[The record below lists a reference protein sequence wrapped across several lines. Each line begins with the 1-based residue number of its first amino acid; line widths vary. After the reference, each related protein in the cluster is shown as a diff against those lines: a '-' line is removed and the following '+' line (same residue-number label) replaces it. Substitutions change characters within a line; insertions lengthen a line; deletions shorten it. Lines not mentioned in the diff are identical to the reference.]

1 MFERPH
7 HQGVAKVLGALDGTL
22 LCSNA
27 CLFGGGTAIALR
39 YGEFRESVDI
49 DFLVSYVDGYRRLRQ
64 LLTGPAGI
72 SGIVR
77 EGSTLNPTRAVR
89 ADQYGIRTMLEVD
102 GHEVKFEIVLEAR
115 IELARPGPDDVVCG
129 VATLAPLDMVVSK
142 LLANSDR
149 WADDGVF
156 SRDLIDL
163 AVMAE
168 RPALLRTAVMKA
180 ESAYGASL
188 LVDLAKAIA
197 QLKNR
202 LGRLER
208 RMQAMDIRMPSALM
222 WQKIRALER
231 RVSRS
236 GR

>member
-22 LCSNA
+22 LCTNA
-27 CLFGGGTAIALR
+27 CLFAGGTAIALR
-39 YGEFRESVDI
+39 YGEFRESVDV
-49 DFLVSYVDGYRRLRQ
+49 DFLVSHVDGYRRLRQ

-72 SGIVR
+72 GGIVR

-89 ADQYGIRTMLEVD
+89 ADQYGIRTTLEVD

-115 IELARPGPDDVVCG
+115 IDLAPPGPDDVVCG
-129 VATLAPLDMVVSK
+129 VATLTPLDMVVSK

-163 AVMAE
+163 AVMAPQ
-168 RPALLRTAVMKA
+168 PALLSAAVTKA
-180 ESAYGASL
+180 ESAYGASVV
-188 LVDLAKAIA
+188 VDLATAIA

-202 LGRLER
+202 PGRLER
-208 RMQAMDIRMPSALM
+208 CMQAMDIRMPRALV
-222 WQKIRALER
+222 WQRIRALER
-231 RVSRS
+231 RALRS